1 MNFLEK
7 MQQES
12 KAPDTKKSFKN
23 KKAEP
28 YRSNLTREQKLQRL
42 KHIREKSG
50 YIDLG
55 RRYTDE

>member
-12 KAPDTKKSFKN
+12 KATDTKKSFKN
-23 KKAEP
+23 KKVEP
-28 YRSNLTREQKLQRL
+28 YRSNLTIEQKLQRL
-42 KHIREKSG
+42 KRIREKSG

-55 RRYTDE
+55 RRYTNE